1 MAVPVH
7 VSSRVANSA
16 AKNQIN
22 LHWTKQDPR
31 SWMEIAS
38 ELGNYHVEEETEIDH
53 FPYIEP
59 LVSLAEALSYLKQ
72 DSQVDMDFWQSR
84 TPVRVERS
92 VFCPWEAK
100 GTVMRK
106 LIHAAEPSNTS
117 FLDGLK
123 YHTEQGWVLVVP
135 DGDDPVFHIQSEAD
149 SQEEADRLT
158 DYYTAVIEG
167 IIREEEKSIEG

>member
-31 SWMEIAS
+31 PWIKYL

-72 DSQVDMDFWQSR
+72 DSQVDMDFGSQ
-84 TPVRVERS
+84 
-92 VFCPWEAK
+92 
-100 GTVMRK
+100 
-106 LIHAAEPSNTS
+106 
-117 FLDGLK
+117 GLL
-123 YHTEQGWVLVVP
+123 YV
-135 DGDDPVFHIQSEAD
+135 S
-149 SQEEADRLT
+149 S
-158 DYYTAVIEG
+158 AVSLSLG
-167 IIREEEKSIEG
+167 S